1 MVDSFGN
8 FFDNDI
14 KVDKV
19 MIETGSLVN
28 EACSD
33 LVVVDRLSG
42 AVSLDDI
49 LHHWLGIGRGISIL
63 GVFHVA

>member
-1 MVDSFGN
+1 
-8 FFDNDI
+8 
-14 KVDKV
+14 
-19 MIETGSLVN
+19 MIEACSLVD

-42 AVSLDDI
+42 AVSLDYT
-49 LHHWLGIGRGISIL
+49 LHHRLGIDCGIGIL

>member
-1 MVDSFGN
+1 
-8 FFDNDI
+8 
-14 KVDKV
+14 
-19 MIETGSLVN
+19 MIEASALVD

-42 AVSLDDI
+42 AVSLYDT
-49 LHHWLGIGRGISIL
+49 LHHRLCGISIL

>member
-8 FFDNDI
+8 FFHDDI

-19 MIETGSLVN
+19 MIETGSLVD

-49 LHHWLGIGRGISIL
+49 LHHRLGIARGISIL

>member
-8 FFDNDI
+8 FFYNDI
-14 KVDKV
+14 KVYKV
-19 MIETGSLVN
+19 MIETGSLVD

-49 LHHWLGIGRGISIL
+49 PHHRLGIGRGINIL